1 MEAVRMTKTPLDLV
15 KWYYRSLVP
24 GERQNLMEILDPQF
38 ILELQEG
45 FPGARPCYVGLQSY
59 LEDFLELIYGSIDL
73 EFIPEEF
80 LESGNRVVATGRM
93 KGRGIRSGAPFDV
106 GFVHLWR
113 ANDRQLVW
121 ARFFVDTAILRDVI
135 ATVPSSTSPQSP

>member
-1 MEAVRMTKTPLDLV
+1 MTKTPLDLV

-24 GERQNLMEILDPQF
+24 GERQNLMDILDPQF

-45 FPGARPCYVGLQSY
+45 FPGARPCYVGLQAY

-80 LESGNRVVATGRM
+80 LESGTRVVATGRM

-106 GFVHLWR
+106 GFVHLWK
-113 ANDRQLVW
+113 ANDRQLVG